1 MNQDTDYQ
9 QSQKFD
15 IIKTMFVDPASQNYV
30 VARWCFQMSLDMD
43 FLWNAVHCL
52 EKLMKAVMLFNGQ
65 SVKFHGHDITKLYDK
80 LEDIAGNLLPDE
92 LVKPKEVDSNSWRD
106 ESAKAFLFRLYKS
119 GLADNRYHVFEHT
132 RRADDL
138 YKLDQLYFAIFRLCC
153 FLDYPQLGESRYG
166 QSDTTNREH
175 LEKNPNYNP
184 NSNPTRLKELMEGY
198 NPELVHAAKNENY
211 PFSPEFQHQRITCGS
226 SRQTPVLRR
235 TIIDPDKKYPDKKR
249 CQG

>member
-1 MNQDTDYQ
+1 M
-9 QSQKFD
+9 
-15 IIKTMFVDPASQNYV
+15 
-30 VARWCFQMSLDMD
+30 
-43 FLWNAVHCL
+43 
-52 EKLMKAVMLFNGQ
+52 
-65 SVKFHGHDITKLYDK
+65 
-80 LEDIAGNLLPDE
+80 EDIAGNLLPDE

-235 TIIDPDKKYPDKKR
+235 TIIDPDEKYPDKKKMPR
-249 CQG
+249 IEAQGAADLTTWVLNNIKLPKSVQVGLEDIRDRMKTRSDPTPES